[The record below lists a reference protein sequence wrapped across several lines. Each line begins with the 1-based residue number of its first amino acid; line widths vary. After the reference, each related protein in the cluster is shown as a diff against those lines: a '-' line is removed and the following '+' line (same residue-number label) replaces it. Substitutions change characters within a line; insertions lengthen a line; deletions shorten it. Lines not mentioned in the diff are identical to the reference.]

1 VVAHPRPMFGR
12 RRRTSPVRIGVLVV
26 ALLGVGSLL
35 AASPIDAWTGVGSL
49 GTAPGPASVSGSA
62 STSAL
67 TADATRRAADAAD
80 EDEAEEALPATG
92 AFATIDALTLHLP
105 APEVVLVGFHEA
117 SSRDAQAFA
126 PVGRLEDHQNTTKF
140 DPPADA
146 PEGPPYV
153 VLSSRGRPFP
163 ATSAIDVLLE
173 VDEPVRSPV
182 TGTVTDVRSYHLYGK
197 YADQR
202 IEIAPADA
210 PEQRIVMIHLDG
222 VGVAI
227 GDEVVAGETVVAGS
241 ARLFPFGSHIDRYT
255 EPARHPHVHYEIKRA
270 TSSEERAGD
279 ADQVDGSGEAD
290 GPDGG
295 DGADGG

>member
-1 VVAHPRPMFGR
+1 MFGR
-12 RRRTSPVRIGVLVV
+12 RRRTSPVRVVVLVAAALTV
-26 ALLGVGSLL
+26 ASLL
-35 AASPIDAWTGVGSL
+35 AASPIDAWTGFGSFD
-49 GTAPGPASVSGSA
+49 GEEPGAAPAPEA
-62 STSAL
+62 AL
-67 TADATRRAADAAD
+67 RADATRQAT
-80 EDEAEEALPATG
+80 EVAETG
-92 AFATIDALTLHLP
+92 STAPPTAAFATVDALTLHLP
-105 APEVVLVGFHEA
+105 ASEVVLVGFHEA
-117 SSRDAQAFA
+117 SSRDAQAFG

-146 PEGPPYV
+146 PAGPPYV
-153 VLSSRGRPFP
+153 VLSSRGRPYP

-173 VDEPVRSPV
+173 VDQPVRSPV

-197 YADQR
+197 HADQR

-255 EPARHPHVHYEIKRA
+255 EPDRHPHVHYEIKRA
-270 TSSEERAGD
+270 TASGDD
-279 ADQVDGSGEAD
+279 ADEAAESD
-290 GPDGG
+290 RSDGG
-295 DGADGG
+295 DGPVDG